1 MAYDSRVYRI
11 LVASPSDVLEERDA
25 AVRVMQDWNDL
36 HSYNRHVVILPLR
49 WETHAAPEYNVRPQD
64 VINRSIVDDC
74 DMLVG
79 IFWTKLG
86 TPTGEA
92 DSGTL
97 EEIERVAKAG
107 KAAML
112 YFSHVPVDPNR
123 VDLKQMEL
131 VKSFRERILA
141 NALVET
147 FGSSLDFRDKFANQL
162 N

>member
-1 MAYDSRVYRI
+1 M
-11 LVASPSDVLEERDA
+11 
-25 AVRVMQDWNDL
+25 
-36 HSYNRHVVILPLR
+36 
-49 WETHAAPEYNVRPQD
+49 RPQEA
-64 VINRSIVDDC
+64 INRRIVDDC

-107 KAAML
+107 KPVML

-123 VDLKQMEL
+123 VDLNQMGL
-131 VKSFRERILA
+131 LKSFRDRILA

-147 FGSSLDFRDKFANQL
+147 FSSSLDFVTSSPTSSN
-162 N
+162 